1 MRFPKQLMLRL
12 VVGGLAA
19 VAALVALPTHAA
31 SAPQAQSPAAL
42 PGTPAGRQAAALIQT
57 FNEGNGRTMLT
68 FIKEHYAKAF
78 LAQHPAEHHL
88 GVFGELW
95 ESTNGLTLQKVESS
109 SERTIVLVA
118 QDKLVGDRVRLSI
131 EVEAKAPHGILG
143 LKVEPVVPPSND
155 SRRPLTDEEVAKETQ
170 AYVEKLVAADAF
182 SGTVLIARGDKLL
195 YQGAFGL
202 ASRAF
207 QVPNRLDTKFNLGS
221 MNKMFTAIAV
231 AQLADAGKLSF
242 EDKVGKV
249 LPDYPNKA
257 VAEKV
262 TIHQLL
268 THTSGL
274 GSFFNAKFREAD
286 KSRLREIKDFL
297 PLFVDEPLAFEP
309 GTRWQYSNSGFVLLG
324 AIIEKAS
331 GQNYFDYVREHIYKP
346 AGMTSSDAY
355 ELDRD
360 TPNLAVGYTTQG
372 PGGQESPSR
381 EWNNLFL
388 HVVKGGPA
396 GGGFSTVEDLWR
408 FSLAL
413 QTHKLLGAA
422 STQLVTTGKAQ
433 PDPERGSWKYA
444 YGFSDEQVQGTRIFG
459 HNGGFPGIN
468 SQLDIYPEQGYTVV
482 VMSNYDP
489 PAAGRVAQRI
499 RTLLLRLPKR

>member
-1 MRFPKQLMLRL
+1 MRPPKQLVLRF

-19 VAALVALPTHAA
+19 VAALMAFPVAAA
-31 SAPQAQSPAAL
+31 RAPQAQPQAVLPA
-42 PGTPAGRQAAALIQT
+42 TPAGKQAAALIQA
-57 FNEGNGRTMLT
+57 FNKGDGRTMLA
-68 FIKEHYAKAF
+68 FIKDHYAKAF
-78 LAQHPAEHHL
+78 LSQHPAERHL

-95 ESTNGLTLQKVESS
+95 EETNGLTLQKVESS
-109 SERTIVLVA
+109 SERTLVLVV
-118 QDKLVGDRVRLSI
+118 QDKLAGDRVRLSL

-143 LKVEPVVPPSND
+143 LKVEPVVPPSSD
-155 SRRPLTDEEVAKETQ
+155 SGHPLTDEEVAKATQ

-182 SGTVLIARGDKLL
+182 SGTVLIARGNKPI

-221 MNKMFTAIAV
+221 MNKMFTAVSI
-231 AQLADAGKLSF
+231 AQLVEAGKLSF

-262 TIHQLL
+262 TVHQLL

-274 GSFFNAKFREAD
+274 GNFFNDKYRAAD
-286 KSRLREIKDFL
+286 KGSLREIKDFL
-297 PLFVDEPLAFEP
+297 PLFVDEPLLFEP
-309 GTRWQYSNSGFVLLG
+309 GARWSYSNSGFVLLG

-355 ELDRD
+355 EMDRD
-360 TPNLAVGYTTQG
+360 TPNLATGYTAQG
-372 PGGQESPSR
+372 PNRQQSATR
-381 EWNNLFL
+381 DWNNLFL

-408 FSLAL
+408 FALAL
-413 QTHKLLGAA
+413 QAHKLLNAT
-422 STQLVTTGKAQ
+422 STQLVTTGKVS
-433 PDPERGSWKYA
+433 PNPERESWKYA
-444 YGFSDEQVQGTRIFG
+444 YGFGDEQVQGHHIIG

-468 SQLDIYPEQGYTVV
+468 SQLDIYSAKGYIVV

-489 PAAGRVAQRI
+489 PAAGRVAQKI
-499 RTLLLRLPKR
+499 RTLLLR

>member
-1 MRFPKQLMLRL
+1 MRFPKQPLLRL

-19 VAALVALPTHAA
+19 MTALVALPAPAA
-31 SAPQAQSPAAL
+31 SAPQAQPSSVL
-42 PGTPAGRQAAALIQT
+42 PGTSAGRQAAALIQT
-57 FNEGNGRTMLT
+57 FNEGNGRTMLA
-68 FIKEHYAKAF
+68 FIQERFAKAF
-78 LAQHPAEHHL
+78 LAQHPAERHL

-95 ESTNGLTLQKVESS
+95 DNTQGLTLQKVESS
-109 SERTIVLVA
+109 SERTLVLVL
-118 QDKLVGDRVRLSI
+118 QDKLAGDRVRLSI
-131 EVEAKAPHGILG
+131 EVEPKAPHGILG
-143 LKVEPVVPPSND
+143 LRVEPVVPPTSDNHV
-155 SRRPLTDEEVAKETQ
+155 LTDEELAKAIQ

-182 SGTVLIARGDKLL
+182 SGTVLLARGDKLL
-195 YQGAFGL
+195 YRGAFGL

-221 MNKMFTAIAV
+221 MNKMFTAVAV
-231 AQLADAGKLSF
+231 AQLVEAGKLSF
-242 EDKVGKV
+242 EDKVGKI

-262 TIHQLL
+262 TVHQLL

-274 GSFFNAKFREAD
+274 GNFFNDTYRKAD

-309 GTRWQYSNSGFVLLG
+309 GTRWRYSNSGFVLLG

-331 GQNYFDYVREHIYKP
+331 GQNYFDYAREHIYKP

-355 ELDRD
+355 EADRD
-360 TPNLAVGYTTQG
+360 TPNLAVGYTAQG
-372 PGGQESPSR
+372 PGGKESPTR

-408 FSLAL
+408 FALAL

-444 YGFSDEQVQGTRIFG
+444 YGFSDEQDQGTRIFG

-468 SQLDIYPEQGYTVV
+468 SQLDIYPDKGYTVV

-499 RTLLLRLPKR
+499 RTLLLR